1 MCSKLALESA
11 MDESQD
17 QCITVSFPADAD
29 TKLDCRVIEV
39 HVNKQL
45 ASHRIWSVGTMGL
58 SSKIVGMQPTILDYR
73 PSVLTK

>member
-17 QCITVSFPADAD
+17 QCIPADAD